1 MVKDDTLI
9 ENNDEQIEISRI
21 NSPSRSQSWINNSL
35 FSPIQETKENAVI
48 TEMYRAAAQAF
59 L

>member
-1 MVKDDTLI
+1 MAKDDTQI
-9 ENNDEQIEISRI
+9 ENKDEQIEVSRI

-35 FSPIQETKENAVI
+35 FSPIQETKENAAI

-59 L
+59 F